1 MKHTINW
8 YTNKQ
13 RGYLYIRYYING
25 KTRDEKLNNLEYY
38 LNPETV
44 KQVKINQRSEA
55 LAQQLVEKKRHELFQ
70 TDNGLVYFENQNK
83 SFLEFYNKIAQERG
97 AKKKA
102 TLDGYISAISKFKD
116 FLNTKGIAD
125 VTIKQ
130 VDFGFCGEYKAH
142 LEQRTDIGDT
152 TKQKYFK
159 IFKYVCAQL
168 FNQGLHQKF
177 VAQNVKGIS
186 GSYRQHDYLTQEEFQ
201 AMYETP
207 TPFMTKTQTRRFFIF
222 SCLTGLPH
230 RECKELKWDDF
241 YVDTIDGQRTVCFD
255 YKREKTGKHFKNP
268 LSKDAEKYLAIMR
281 ETRECKEYVFPRLRY
296 SAHENLK
303 LQTWANL
310 ADVKKKISPHSARAT
325 FANLFIRT
333 KGANIMDLKELMGHS
348 DVKTTLMYIGT
359 SLMEKAKAV
368 RSMPV
373 LLSPDNT
380 EISMY

>member
-1 MKHTINW
+1 MTNTVKW
-8 YTNKQ
+8 YKDYK
-13 RGYLYIRYYING
+13 RSKLYVRYRING
-25 KTRDEKLNNLEYY
+25 TSRDETLSLDWFS
-38 LNPETV
+38 NPEMT
-44 KQVKINQRSEA
+44 KQVQINKKSER
-55 LAQQLVEKKRHELFQ
+55 LADEYVNQKRNELFRS
-70 TDNGLVYFENQNK
+70 DNGLDFIDNQNK
-83 SFLEFYNKIAQERG
+83 SFISFYRSIAEEKGNKS
-97 AKKKA
+97 KS
-102 TLDGYISAISKFKD
+102 TLGGYKSAINKLID
-116 FLNTKGIAD
+116 YLNTKGLSD
-125 VTIKQ
+125 VTFKQ
-130 VDFGFCGEYKAH
+130 VNFNFCNSFKAH
-142 LEQRTDIGDT
+142 LEQRLDISDT

-159 IFKYVCAQL
+159 VFKYVTAQAY
-168 FNQGLHQKF
+168 NRGYHQKF
-177 VAQNVKGIS
+177 VCKNIKGIR
-186 GSYRQHDYLTQEEFQ
+186 GAYRKHDYLTQEEFN

-230 RECKELKWDDF
+230 RECTKLKWDDF
-241 YVDTIDGQRTVCFD
+241 YVDTINGERTVCFD

-303 LQTWANL
+303 LQTWANM

-368 RSMPV
+368 RSMPT